1 MSTKEK
7 LPIIKDVLDEIKAIY
22 DKNNG
27 KIKES
32 SYKQTIFEKFFEQ
45 LGYIN
50 DYSRGIEEI
59 RFEVPDGNNKF
70 IDIVVGK
77 NIIVEVKGSH
87 ISIDNVDFMDQA
99 FRYNSHLGKKIVV
112 VTNFKRMKIFKIG
125 KNNLLADLD
134 LFDYDDQ
141 TIRELF
147 FYLHSISFRNE
158 EKFDYFYNEHCKN
171 FIYDYIEAEKILYK
185 LINGRE
191 KYLLPDDRIF
201 FENFIKRT
209 NSLFEFLRDI
219 LNHCELKETIIEDE
233 INVENLKVAFYNFL
247 SSIEYGDKEVIHG
260 FLKEFIGLFL
270 RINNI
275 KESLKLIVDIN
286 VIALNLDIKKYN
298 ILKIQ

>member
-1 MSTKEK
+1 MS
-7 LPIIKDVLDEIKAIY
+7 IKNVLDEIKAIY
-22 DKNNG
+22 NNNG
-27 KIKES
+27 GCIKES
-32 SYKQTIFEKFFEQ
+32 GYKQTIFEKFFEQ

-70 IDIVVGK
+70 IDIVVG
-77 NIIVEVKGSH
+77 NDIIVEVKGSH
-87 ISIDNVDFMDQA
+87 ISIDNVDFLDQA
-99 FRYNSHLGKKIVV
+99 FGYNSYVGKRLVV

-158 EKFDYFYNEHCKN
+158 EKFDYFYNEHYKN

-185 LINGRE
+185 LITGRE

-201 FENFIKRT
+201 FEDFIKRT
-209 NSLFEFLRDI
+209 NSLFEFLKDI
-219 LNHCELKETIIEDE
+219 LKSCELKEIIMEDE
-233 INVENLKVAFYNFL
+233 IHIKNLKVVFYDFL
-247 SSIEYGDKEVIHG
+247 SSIEYGEKEVIHE
-260 FLKEFIGLFL
+260 FLKKLIELFL
-270 RINNI
+270 QMNNI
-275 KESLKLIVDIN
+275 EENLKVIVKVN
-286 VIALNLDIKKYN
+286 VVALNLDIKKYN